1 MKLVTTTIVAL
12 FVSTA
17 AYAQCSQPTLNL
29 NVSEDSGYS
38 NSEFGYG
45 DPEGPDTN
53 VFGAQTTFSI
63 GLSIPLGNNSACKRA
78 EVLEN
83 DRLLREIYTEE
94 AEKRRVEAQ
103 ARKERA
109 NARDQE
115 LDNLEQRIAI
125 CSDFELS
132 TAPSSIKSF
141 CGDLLQ

>member
-1 MKLVTTTIVAL
+1 MSRKGHAMKLVTTTIVAL

-17 AYAQCSQPTLNL
+17 AHAFGSNCNKPTLDL
-29 NVSEDSGYS
+29 DVSQSAYSDS
-38 NSEFGYG
+38 
-45 DPEGPDTN
+45 
-53 VFGAQTTFSI
+53 ATFSI
-63 GLSIPLGNNSACKRA
+63 GFSIPLGDNTACKNA
-78 EVLEN
+78 EVLAN
-83 DRLLREIYTEE
+83 DKLIREIYTEE

-132 TAPSSIKSF
+132 TAPNSIKSF

>member
-1 MKLVTTTIVAL
+1 MAHSA
-12 FVSTA
+12 ST
-17 AYAQCSQPTLNL
+17 
-29 NVSEDSGYS
+29 D
-38 NSEFGYG
+38 
-45 DPEGPDTN
+45 
-53 VFGAQTTFSI
+53 FSI
-63 GLSIPLGNNSACKRA
+63 GFSIPLGDNTACKNA
-78 EVLEN
+78 EVLAN
-83 DRLLREIYTEE
+83 DKLIREIYTEE

-132 TAPSSIKSF
+132 TAPNSIKSF